1 MKLRYKI
8 IILFISL
15 ICVLS
20 VVTGTYSIV
29 QMKSKIIE
37 AAQSKLLSDLSL
49 SRELLNTQY
58 PGEWSLKDGQLCK
71 GEFVFNNQFELVD
84 RIGELTGDTVTI
96 FQGDTRIATNVI
108 QEDGNRAVY
117 TQVSEVVAGAVL
129 TRGETYVGKA
139 NVVGTWNQAVYE
151 PITNADNE
159 IIGIWY
165 VGVPNTLYDKIAA
178 DFQFRLILFTALGIL
193 VSIVIVW
200 FFSNKIFNP
209 LSSLEAATQEMAA
222 GDLTASVSIKSKD
235 EIGKLANAFQVLLRN
250 FNDVLHHIVQTSYDV
265 SAGSQQVSDSS
276 MSLAQG
282 ASEQASAVEELTASM
297 EEFATQMHH
306 SAENV
311 EKISSFSDEAKKN
324 AEKSS
329 LQMREMQNAIMEINQ
344 TSHDISSVIKVI
356 DNIAFQTNILSLN
369 ASVEAASAGSM
380 GRGFAVVAE
389 EVRNL
394 AMQVAKAVNETTILI
409 ENSLA
414 KVEKG
419 TKIVDETA
427 ETLNEI
433 IQSINQMAEFMEQ
446 INDAARDQSI
456 QVQQIN
462 QGIGQVSMVIQNTSA
477 ISQETAAASSLLREK
492 AEDLDRQVH
501 RFKLE

>member
-1 MKLRYKI
+1 
-8 IILFISL
+8 
-15 ICVLS
+15 
-20 VVTGTYSIV
+20 
-29 QMKSKIIE
+29 
-37 AAQSKLLSDLSL
+37 
-49 SRELLNTQY
+49 
-58 PGEWSLKDGQLCK
+58 
-71 GEFVFNNQFELVD
+71 
-84 RIGELTGDTVTI
+84 
-96 FQGDTRIATNVI
+96 
-108 QEDGNRAVY
+108 
-117 TQVSEVVAGAVL
+117 
-129 TRGETYVGKA
+129 
-139 NVVGTWNQAVYE
+139 
-151 PITNADNE
+151 
-159 IIGIWY
+159 
-165 VGVPNTLYDKIAA
+165 
-178 DFQFRLILFTALGIL
+178 
-193 VSIVIVW
+193 
-200 FFSNKIFNP
+200 
-209 LSSLEAATQEMAA
+209 
-222 GDLTASVSIKSKD
+222 
-235 EIGKLANAFQVLLRN
+235 
-250 FNDVLHHIVQTSYDV
+250 
-265 SAGSQQVSDSS
+265 
-276 MSLAQG
+276 
-282 ASEQASAVEELTASM
+282 
-297 EEFATQMHH
+297 
-306 SAENV
+306 
-311 EKISSFSDEAKKN
+311 
-324 AEKSS
+324 
-329 LQMREMQNAIMEINQ
+329 MEINQ
-344 TSHDISSVIKVI
+344 TSHEISSVIKVI

-456 QVQQIN
+456 QVEQIN